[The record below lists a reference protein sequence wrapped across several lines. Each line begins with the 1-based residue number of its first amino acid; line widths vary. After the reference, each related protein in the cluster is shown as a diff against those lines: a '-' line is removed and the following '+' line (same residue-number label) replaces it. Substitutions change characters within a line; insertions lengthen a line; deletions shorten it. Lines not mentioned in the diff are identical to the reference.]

1 MTHPGTGL
9 IKNLIERSVIES
21 RVQNANQRRIDL
33 EKSTDFY
40 EKNQIGYIKKFFD
53 EEDWKIS
60 PFFNSELVKHVVDTL
75 AQVYDKFPLR
85 SLVNKNGEPVD
96 GKDDGIQLLFS
107 DEPQLN
113 VGIKKGEKYANL
125 LGNTVVRFADFS
137 GAKLAHIETDYIP
150 VFPETEDGYIISKTY
165 PVGYHFPLQQD
176 ENSKNVSRDAYLF
189 ISDEHYFFHDTHGNR
204 WPDKNFPAEKNPYG
218 IMPLVDLSKPT
229 PDSYWGSGL
238 VSIVE
243 LCEAFLT
250 GIMNSLHGQRL
261 MSNGQP
267 WVRGWP
273 THNLPMNTSDERII
287 KVGKFVWD
295 LGDEGQ
301 AGNIDFAPK
310 LAESLEFFR
319 GLLNL
324 ELGFYGLKA
333 NLKESGSPMSGFAI
347 VVSNREL
354 LERRR
359 SDITDIYIIQE
370 RRLFKVIQGMNKFHT
385 WGYNIPETAKMITD
399 FAEPEFPMEPEQERQ
414 QAEWEW
420 KHGLSTREDFLI
432 EKNPDLDKEAA
443 EKLIE
448 ENMLKNRATRGL
460 FNAENTNG
468 ALSNESI

>member
-1 MTHPGTGL
+1 MILPGTGL
-9 IKNLIERSVIES
+9 IENLIERSVIEA
-21 RVQNANQRRIDL
+21 RIQNAEKRRFDH
-33 EKSTDFY
+33 EKSIDFY
-40 EKNQIGYIKKFFD
+40 EKNQTGYIKQYFD
-53 EEDWKIS
+53 KEDLEIS
-60 PFFNSELVKHVVDTL
+60 PFFNSELVKYVVDTL
-75 AQVYDKFPLR
+75 AQVYAKFPVR
-85 SLVNKNGEPVD
+85 SLTDESGEPVD
-96 GKDDGIQLLFS
+96 EKDDGVQLLFS

-113 VGIKKGEKYANL
+113 VGIKKGEKYSNL
-125 LGNTVVRFADFS
+125 LGNTVVRFADYF

-150 VFPETEDGYIISKTY
+150 VFPETEDGYIISKSY
-165 PVGYHFPLQQD
+165 PVGYHFPLQHD
-176 ENSKNVSRDAYLF
+176 ENSKNVNSEAYLF

-204 WPDKNFPAEKNPYG
+204 WPDENFPDELNPYG
-218 IMPLVDLSKPT
+218 IMPLVDLSQPT

-243 LCEAFLT
+243 LCESFLT

-273 THNLPMNTSDERII
+273 THNLPMNTSGERII

-333 NLKESGSPMSGFAI
+333 NFKESGNPMSGFAI
-347 VVSNREL
+347 VVSSREL
-354 LERRR
+354 LERRQ
-359 SDITDIYIIQE
+359 SDITDIYTVQE
-370 RRLFKVIQGMNKFHT
+370 RRLFKVIQAMNDFHK
-385 WGYNIPETAKMITD
+385 WDYNILESAKMITD
-399 FAEPEFPMEPEQERQ
+399 FAEPEFPMEPEQERA

-420 KHGLSTREDFLI
+420 KWGLSTRENYLI
-432 EKNPDLDKEAA
+432 EKNPDLNKEAA

-448 ENMLKNRATRGL
+448 ENMIKNRTTRGL
-460 FNAENTNG
+460 FNAETNG
-468 ALSNESI
+468 FANNEPI